1 MITNIKRL
9 ENIGTFS
16 SDSGVAKLDF
26 KRIVLIY
33 GDNGRGK
40 TTLAA
45 ILHSLMSNDPEP
57 IIGRHRLG
65 ATEPPHAVLQSDGSP
80 PSLVFSNGS
89 WNRTLPLKIFD
100 DSFIESNVCSGL
112 EVDPEHRQNLAE
124 LVLGEKGVSLTRALQ
139 EIISRDDQLGRNRRA
154 KSDAIPENLRHG
166 LSVDD
171 FCDLDELPDIADRIE
186 GAERDLQAVREQDAV
201 QSTPAFDEVFLPSF
215 DVDGINRVLSTD
227 LPELEAEA
235 ESKVKDHI
243 ASLTNVDEQWIVNG
257 VRGIENTCPFCGQD
271 ITGIDLIRHYRAYF
285 GDEYASLKEE
295 ISQEIQAVD
304 NAHSEGA
311 RVRFVESIRIAEQRR
326 NFWARFCDVP
336 EIDIETAP
344 ILDGWDTAARAVSLA
359 LQAKQAAPL
368 EQLHLDCDAVSAIER
383 YAAHKQR
390 VQRINEAL
398 AVANDAIQIVKDSS
412 ARADRDALEKE
423 ISQLYAAKE
432 RHSDPVST
440 LCSDYMQADADK
452 KRAERE
458 RAKARRSLDE
468 YRREAFPAMRTT
480 VNGYLERFNTGFHI
494 GEIKPANTRGGPS
507 CTYNVIINNVPVLIG
522 GSNIPADS
530 PSFRNTVSAGD
541 RSTLAL
547 ALFFASLDQSPA
559 LSHTV
564 VVMDD
569 PMSSLDYHRS
579 HATVREIRERIS
591 KAKQMIILSHN
602 KRFLCDIWN
611 GVNRDYHNDRLALE
625 IVRRGD
631 ESSIQSWDIN
641 QDLITD
647 HDRRHAALRAY
658 VDHGEGNKEDI
669 ASAIRPQL
677 ESYLRVAC
685 PTDFQP
691 RTLLGGFLTNCRQK
705 VDTASQILPQSAIDE
720 LEQIVEYANQPH
732 HGSDPH
738 TINDTELLGFVRR
751 TLDFTRPRAAA
762 ARTVPQSAAGID

>member
-45 ILHSLMSNDPEP
+45 ILRSLMNDDPEP
-57 IIGRHRLG
+57 ITGRHRLV
-65 ATEPPHAVLQSDGSP
+65 ATEPPRVVLRADSSP
-80 PSLVFSNGS
+80 PSVVFSNGS
-89 WNRTLPLKIFD
+89 WNQTLPVQVFD
-100 DSFIESNVCSGL
+100 DSFIEDNVCSGL
-112 EVDPEHRQNLAE
+112 EVDPEHRKNLAE

-139 EIISRDDQLGRNRRA
+139 EIISRDEQLGRKRRE
-154 KSDAIPENLRHG
+154 KENAIPESFRYGLTVDAFCALRQ
-166 LSVDD
+166 
-171 FCDLDELPDIADRIE
+171 LPDVDDRIE
-186 GAERDLQAVREQDAV
+186 SAERDLQAVREQDAV
-201 QSTPAFDEVFLPSF
+201 QSTPAFDEVFLPTF
-215 DVDGINRVLSTD
+215 DVDGINQVLSTD

-243 ASLTNVDEQWIVNG
+243 AALTNVDEQWIASG

-271 ITGIDLIRHYRAYF
+271 ITGIDLISHYRAYF
-285 GDEYASLKEE
+285 GDEYASLKEK
-295 ISQEIQAVD
+295 IAQEIQVVD

-311 RVRFVESIRIAEQRR
+311 RVRFVESIRVAEQRR

-344 ILDGWDTAARAVSLA
+344 ILDEWNTAARAVSLA

-368 EQLHLDCDAVSAIER
+368 EQLHLDGDAVSAIER

-398 AVANDAIQIVKDSS
+398 AIANDAIQIVKDSS
-412 ARADRDALEKE
+412 AGADRDALEKGL
-423 ISQLYAAKE
+423 SQLYAAKE

-440 LCSDYMQADADK
+440 LCSNYMQADADK
-452 KRAERE
+452 KSAERE

-468 YRREAFPAMRTT
+468 HRREAFPAMRTT
-480 VNGYLERFNTGFHI
+480 VNCYLGRFNTGFQI

-507 CTYNVIINNVPVLIG
+507 CTYNVIIHNVPVLIG
-522 GSNIPADS
+522 GNIPADS

-547 ALFFASLDQSPA
+547 ALFLASLDRSPT
-559 LSHTV
+559 LSDTI

-579 HATVREIRERIS
+579 HATVREICERIG
-591 KAKQMIILSHN
+591 KANQVIILSHS
-602 KRFLCDIWN
+602 KHFLCDIWD
-611 GVNRDYHNDRLALE
+611 GVNKDDCLTLE
-625 IVRRGD
+625 IARHGD
-631 ESSIQSWDIN
+631 GSKMQYWKID
-641 QDLITD
+641 QDSVTE
-647 HDRRHAALRAY
+647 HDRRHALLQAY
-658 VDHGEGNKEDI
+658 IDRGADNKEEV
-669 ASAIRPQL
+669 AQAIRLQL

-685 PTDFQP
+685 PANFQP
-691 RTLLGGFLTNCRQK
+691 GTMLGDFLGICRQK
-705 VDTASQILPQSAIDE
+705 VGTSDQILAQPAIDE
-720 LEQIVEYANQPH
+720 LKQIVDYANQFH
-732 HGSDPH
+732 HASAPH
-738 TINDTELLGFVRR
+738 TINDTELHSFVRR
-751 TLDFTRPRAAA
+751 TLKFVSP
-762 ARTVPQSAAGID
+762 SN